1 MDRLHPGCCLWRF
14 AITRL
19 LSRLERAVSSFTQVC
34 VPGPG
39 EPAALGLLA
48 ADTSGHTWGSWQCGM
63 TSRAAGRCVLQRS
76 ANPPSVPGFGAGAW
90 G

>member
-39 EPAALGLLA
+39 GPAALGLLA
-48 ADTSGHTWGSWQCGM
+48 AVTSGHTWGSWQCGM
-63 TSRAAGRCVLQRS
+63 TPEVSE
-76 ANPPSVPGFGAGAW
+76 PSLRPRLWSW
-90 G
+90 GLGLTQPL